1 MSRWSGIID
10 RDLRVDED
18 ATVSGIVKGTLTIG
32 AGARV
37 TVSGIVNG
45 ALVVEPDAVATITGI
60 VNGAIDDRGGR
71 VEVTGIAAR

>member
-37 TVSGIVNG
+37 TVSGSPP
-45 ALVVEPDAVATITGI
+45 A
-60 VNGAIDDRGGR
+60 
-71 VEVTGIAAR
+71 